1 MLGYWHVGGRQAVG
15 SLHVF
20 EHPLIQ
26 LARQRRMDVKIFKA
40 AESNL
45 GHTVM
50 CDRYVPVETIRWEC
64 CRVVVEDRDGQ
75 PEPASIR
82 DTG

>member
-1 MLGYWHVGGRQAVG
+1 MG

-26 LARQRRMDVKIFKA
+26 LARQRRMDVKIFK
-40 AESNL
+40 SNL
-45 GHTVM
+45 GHMM
-50 CDRYVPVETIRWEC
+50 CERYVPVETIRWEC